1 MLIRKL
7 MLYHTQTK
15 LQYRNRALIDCI
27 YLHLSIYLTHHITT
41 HHITIVLRRTTS
53 TYIIYFSLSLFQY
66 IIDMV
71 GIFCYCPMA
80 ELD

>member
-15 LQYRNRALIDCI
+15 LQYRNRALIHSFI
-27 YLHLSIYLTHHITT
+27 HYFHFILSTHLSTFINLSHTS

-53 TYIIYFSLSLFQY
+53 TNIIYFLHL
-66 IIDMV
+66 
-71 GIFCYCPMA
+71 
-80 ELD
+80 